1 MFFRVKKSKFKAGLI
16 NSRGQALIEYVLLL
30 VITVSLILALMNV
43 MFKPFGEF
51 IDNYMGK
58 YVACLLEYGELP
70 TLGGDTPSPVS
81 EDSECNKKFE
91 AGSLAAG
98 RPPKDGAGGSSS
110 SNGQQ
115 GNNGSGNSGSSDSSG
130 GSGGSYAGSDSRGG
144 GRFIDSR
151 RGRSMGVESGGD
163 AGGGRVVESAFG
175 GSQSGQFFASNTSY
189 SVATQ
194 GRKVS
199 SVPLSGL
206 SEADKKKIQKKK
218 EGNAQVIASGGDL
231 GQTVKKIPVKPP
243 PQKTELEEAPPMTI
257 GNFIRYLFI
266 AALVIALVI
275 FIGGQALQMSK
286 SGEK

>member
-98 RPPKDGAGGSSS
+98 RPPKDGGGDSSSGAGQRGRGGS
-110 SNGQQ
+110 GD
-115 GNNGSGNSGSSDSSG
+115 SDSSESSG
-130 GSGGSYAGSDSRGG
+130 GGGGSYAGSNSRGG
-144 GRFIDSR
+144 GRSIDSR
-151 RGRSMGVESGGD
+151 RNRSMGVETGGD

-175 GSQSGQFFASNTSY
+175 GGQSGQFFSSKTSY
-189 SVATQ
+189 AVGSQ
-194 GRKVS
+194 GRKIS

-206 SEADKKKIQKKK
+206 SESEKKKIKKKK
-218 EGNAQVIASGGDL
+218 EGNAQIVASGGEF
-231 GQTVKKIPVKPP
+231 GPAPKKISVKPP
-243 PQKTELEEAPPMTI
+243 PQKTELEESPPMTI